1 MGTSRAN
8 PTIIAGALTPTTHTQ
23 DTTNL
28 HAAGRGFGLKSCCWD
43 DVVVV
48 DQRASF
54 ELLGSD
60 ALEQSAVVANCA
72 MNRERQLSGV
82 NSYTRELGFNPLD
95 VLAAG
100 PVGADRAEPLAAAG
114 WLDLC
119 CGTGRALI
127 QAAGELRLA
136 GLTERTVLVGVD
148 LVDAFDPVPAPP
160 LNLELICASVANWA
174 PTRTFN
180 LITCLH
186 GLHYVGDKL
195 AVLTRAAGWLT
206 PTGRLVADLD
216 LSSIRLADGRPVGQR
231 LTARLRAAGFSY
243 DSRRRRISC
252 TGRRD
257 ARLPYSYLGADDRAG
272 ANYTGQPAVHSHYAE
287 DH

>member
-1 MGTSRAN
+1 MAD
-8 PTIIAGALTPTTHTQ
+8 Q
-23 DTTNL
+23 
-28 HAAGRGFGLKSCCWD
+28 HAS
-43 DVVVV
+43 V
-48 DQRASF
+48 
-54 ELLGSD
+54 ELLGND
-60 ALEQSAVVANCA
+60 ALEQSAVVANCT
-72 MNRERQLSGV
+72 MNRERQLAGV

-100 PVGADRAEPLAAAG
+100 LVGSGRAEPSAAAG

-174 PTRTFN
+174 PTRTFDM
-180 LITCLH
+180 ITCLH

-216 LSSIRLADGRPVGQR
+216 LSSIRLPDGRPAGQR

-243 DSRRRRISC
+243 DPRRRRISC
-252 TGRRD
+252 TGRREV
-257 ARLPYSYLGADDRAG
+257 RLPYRYLGADDRAG